1 MKRLKSILTAITLKK
16 VICLLVTVG
25 ILCIIPV
32 ASVSASSA
40 EGGLTGETGES
51 TVIQEPGTAEDP
63 EDLQN
68 LNIVNRIE
76 IEYNDG
82 NGQLNGAL
90 RILLILTLIAIA
102 PILIIC
108 MTCFTRIIIVLHFTR
123 AALNTQTAPPNQVL
137 LGLALFLTFF
147 VMTPTIAS
155 IYTNAYQPFNEGKL
169 TQEEALEAAIQPM
182 REFMYNTTKTSD
194 VELFMNIARQDWDGN
209 LESIPFAVLVPSYML
224 SELREAFSFGFLIY
238 IPFIIIDMVVASA
251 LMSRS

>member
-82 NGQLNGAL
+82 N
-90 RILLILTLIAIA
+90 
-102 PILIIC
+102 
-108 MTCFTRIIIVLHFTR
+108 
-123 AALNTQTAPPNQVL
+123 
-137 LGLALFLTFF
+137 
-147 VMTPTIAS
+147 
-155 IYTNAYQPFNEGKL
+155 
-169 TQEEALEAAIQPM
+169 
-182 REFMYNTTKTSD
+182 
-194 VELFMNIARQDWDGN
+194 
-209 LESIPFAVLVPSYML
+209 
-224 SELREAFSFGFLIY
+224 
-238 IPFIIIDMVVASA
+238 
-251 LMSRS
+251 